1 MDQSWTVA
9 YNCGRNWA
17 SVSLFQSAMCLLE
30 LSIYHFPWETR
41 HTRKHAVY
49 EYKSMVKIVVK
60 VDREVVV
67 AQDYI
72 VILNLVKFIC
82 VKKWLVFEVFD
93 VDC

>member
-1 MDQSWTVA
+1 
-9 YNCGRNWA
+9 
-17 SVSLFQSAMCLLE
+17 
-30 LSIYHFPWETR
+30 
-41 HTRKHAVY
+41 
-49 EYKSMVKIVVK
+49 MVKIVAK

-67 AQDYI
+67 AQDYT